1 MGSARGTADQAP
13 HVRVTPG
20 KSARLSRG
28 KRRNPWKRSCHILA
42 AACLLASFGCAGSGS
57 TQGGADSSTS
67 VASRVTFETMA
78 AERLAATRARL
89 DSLQGE
95 LPHST
100 GELQAAMQVRA
111 AQLAAERD
119 SATRRLALL
128 KSATDDEWQT
138 MRLAV
143 ADALDSL
150 ETRIDRL
157 SDQLRKPSRSGR
169 PRA

>member
-1 MGSARGTADQAP
+1 
-13 HVRVTPG
+13 
-20 KSARLSRG
+20 
-28 KRRNPWKRSCHILA
+28 
-42 AACLLASFGCAGSGS
+42 
-57 TQGGADSSTS
+57 
-67 VASRVTFETMA
+67 VTFETMA